1 MSTESTSAAYS
12 EFALNARH
20 VIRRATPDDFSS
32 AFELVKEYFEL
43 VGVWLRD
50 TESEFCDYLVGDDR
64 GVWLA
69 FAGSE
74 AVGCIALHPLGRLRP
89 VSPFSYVGQATPA
102 RSGEIKRLYVKQAY
116 RRQGLAEGL
125 LNALEE
131 FAAKTAKYGWL
142 YLDTKDDLVTAIRFY
157 ELRGYKRCERYN
169 NNPQATIFMR
179 KQLSDSFA
187 QDCRR

>member
-1 MSTESTSAAYS
+1 MATEPFTTARSFSESVPDTRYS
-12 EFALNARH
+12 
-20 VIRRATPDDFSS
+20 ICRATPDDLQS
-32 AFELVKEYFEL
+32 AFELVKEYFEM

-50 TESEFCDYLVGDDR
+50 TESEFCDYLLGNDR

-74 AVGCIALHPLGRLRP
+74 PVGCIALHPLSSL
-89 VSPFSYVGQATPA
+89 A
-102 RSGEIKRLYVKQAY
+102 RSGEIKRLYVKPAY

-131 FAAKTAKYGWL
+131 FAARTAHYEWL

-157 ELRGYKRCERYN
+157 ELRGYKRCDRYN

-179 KQLSDSFA
+179 KQLD
-187 QDCRR
+187 R

>member
-1 MSTESTSAAYS
+1 MSTEPPIFARSFSESAPDTGCS
-12 EFALNARH
+12 
-20 VIRRATPDDFSS
+20 IRRASPDDLYN
-32 AFELVKEYFEL
+32 AFALVKEYFEM

-50 TESEFCDYLVGDDR
+50 TESEFCDYLVGNDR

-74 AVGCIALHPLGRLRP
+74 PVGCIALHPLASR
-89 VSPFSYVGQATPA
+89 A

-116 RRQGLAEGL
+116 RRQGLAERL

-131 FAAKTAKYGWL
+131 FAAKTTRYEWL

-157 ELRGYKRCERYN
+157 ELRGYKGCERYN
-169 NNPQATIFMR
+169 SNPQATIFMR
-179 KQLSDSFA
+179 KSLNGLTD
-187 QDCRR
+187 